1 MSAVEVN
8 IFDEDTAR
16 RLWEEHRQRV
26 VNADPGETIDFRDT
40 VFPED
45 PEDKY
50 FLGIEFTAAADFT
63 GSTFQTGNVFGKAI
77 FHRDAI
83 FNNTIFKEKSDFPSI
98 TFKDVVSFDEAIFGE
113 AVGFHSNFQN
123 TVSFERAIFQSDA
136 LFGHPH
142 DPYFKD
148 LPRLKF
154 DSSLSFDN
162 ADFRDAA
169 SFDNLDFGG
178 NVSFKSTKFFYWSEF
193 VALEFKSRVSFEY
206 AHFLKCTDSRDK
218 RRNLVRF
225 QEIEFGE
232 KASFW
237 GCKFECKARFQKV
250 VFNNAGEF
258 RLARFSEH
266 AEFIDVKAYGR
277 LFLERNYP
285 AAFAICEDAIAP
297 YRLAKQ
303 AASNLGDSRWTGHY
317 HFQEQCATNAK
328 RRRDSTF
335 KFWTGSFWHL
345 NTNAIWNY
353 GELLLGR
360 GVFGYGEKPVRPLA
374 VGLCVIF
381 LCGFIFWVT
390 KGIDGN
396 PPCSFLSSI
405 YFSVVT
411 FTTLGY
417 GDLQPTPYMRWLSGI
432 EAFLGAALM
441 AMFIVALARKFTR

>member
-1 MSAVEVN
+1 MSAAGLSVFN
-8 IFDEDTAR
+8 EDTAR
-16 RLWEEHRQRV
+16 RLWVEHRQRV
-26 VNADPGETIDFRDT
+26 ANADPGEDIDFRDT
-40 VFPED
+40 VFSED

-50 FLGIEFTAAADFT
+50 FRGIEFKASVDFT
-63 GSTFQTGNVFGKAI
+63 GSTFATGNVFGKAI

-83 FNNTIFKEKSDFPSI
+83 FNNSIFKEKSDFP
-98 TFKDVVSFDEAIFGE
+98 DVNFEDTVSFDEAIFGE

-148 LPRLKF
+148 LPCLKF

-162 ADFRDAA
+162 AEFRNAV
-169 SFDNLDFGG
+169 SFDNLLFDGD
-178 NVSFKSTKFFYWSEF
+178 VSFKSTKFCYWTEF
-193 VALEFKSRVSFEY
+193 VDLKFNGRVDFEDAY
-206 AHFLKCTDSRDK
+206 FLRCTDSRDK
-218 RRNLVRF
+218 RRNLVKF
-225 QEIEFGE
+225 QEVNFSE
-232 KASFW
+232 KSSF
-237 GCKFECKARFQKV
+237 CRCNFECKASLQNVSFH
-250 VFNNAGEF
+250 ADADF
-258 RLARFSEH
+258 RKARFGDRTDFDARIVES
-266 AEFIDVKAYGR
+266 R
-277 LFLERNYP
+277 LFLNDKYGQM
-285 AAFAICEDAIAP
+285 FCNCEDAIVP

-303 AASNLGDSRWTGHY
+303 AASDLGDSRWTGNY

-328 RRRDSTF
+328 RRRDSTL

-360 GVFGYGEKPVRPLA
+360 VVFGYGEKPVRPLA
-374 VGLCVIF
+374 VGLRVVF
-381 LCGFIFWVT
+381 LCGFIFWIT
-390 KGIDGN
+390 KGIDRK

-417 GDLQPTPYMRWLSGI
+417 GDLQPTPNMRWLSGI

>member
-1 MSAVEVN
+1 MSVAGLSVFN
-8 IFDEDTAR
+8 EDTAR
-16 RLWEEHRQRV
+16 RLWVEHRQRV
-26 VNADPGETIDFRDT
+26 ANADPGEDIDFRDT
-40 VFPED
+40 VFSED

-50 FLGIEFTAAADFT
+50 FRGIEFKASADFT
-63 GSTFQTGNVFGKAI
+63 GSTFVTGNVFGKAI

-83 FNNTIFKEKSDFPSI
+83 FNNSIFKEKSDFL
-98 TFKDVVSFDEAIFGE
+98 DVNFEDTVSFDEAIFSE
-113 AVGFHSNFQN
+113 AVGFHSNFQGN
-123 TVSFERAIFQSDA
+123 VSFERAIFQSDV
-136 LFGHPH
+136 LFGHSN
-142 DPYFKD
+142 DPYLKD
-148 LPRLKF
+148 LPCLKF

-162 ADFRDAA
+162 AEFRNTV
-169 SFDNLDFGG
+169 SFDNLHFHG

-193 VALEFKSRVSFEY
+193 VDLEFKSRVSFEY

-225 QEIEFGE
+225 QEINFGE

-250 VFNNAGEF
+250 VFDNVGEF
-258 RLARFSEH
+258 RCAKFGDRV
-266 AEFIDVKAYGR
+266 EFIDVKTNGR

-285 AAFAICEDAIAP
+285 AAFAICEDAIVP

-303 AASNLGDSRWTGHY
+303 AASECGNSRWTGNY

-328 RRRDSTF
+328 RRKDSTL
-335 KFWTGSFWHL
+335 KFWKGKFWHL

-360 GVFGYGEKPVRPLA
+360 YVFGYGEKPVRPLV
-374 VGLCVIF
+374 VGLGVA
-381 LCGFIFWVT
+381 LVCGFIFWVT
-390 KGIDGN
+390 KGIDHD
-396 PPCSFLSSI
+396 PPCSFPSSI

-417 GDLQPTPYMRWLSGI
+417 GDLQPTANMRWLSGI